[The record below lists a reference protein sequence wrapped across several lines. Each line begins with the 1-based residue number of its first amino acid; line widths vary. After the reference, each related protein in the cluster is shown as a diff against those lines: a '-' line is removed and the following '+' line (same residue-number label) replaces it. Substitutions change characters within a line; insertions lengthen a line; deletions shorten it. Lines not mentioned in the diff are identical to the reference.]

1 MGRRA
6 RERYEARLRR
16 ECFAK
21 YLAESKS
28 FDSPASSAKPSDPV
42 KAFDR
47 MSNVLFALLLVI
59 LVAAAF
65 KIRHGIDESKARAK
79 ASTAAT
85 AAVSTT
91 LEAEGPAR

>member
-16 ECFAK
+16 ERFAK

-28 FDSPASSAKPSDPV
+28 FDSPASPTPSASPE

-59 LVAAAF
+59 LVAAVF
-65 KIRHGIDESKARAK
+65 KIRSTIDESKAREVE
-79 ASTAAT
+79 SVAAT
-85 AAVSTT
+85 AVPTAHCTKG
-91 LEAEGPAR
+91 AAQ